1 MPNANGPASS
11 DCDHRG
17 YSGCTSCG
25 CSECGALVDRDTLGP
40 LTLPSGRV
48 VFACRV
54 CLADG
59 DAVPEVVEEEETVRL
74 PREPI
79 GTAGLGEV
87 LAERGREWAG
97 RKAVAV

>member
-1 MPNANGPASS
+1 MPNTNRPAPS

-48 VFACRV
+48 VFACRACRA
-54 CLADG
+54 CLAEG
-59 DAVPEVVEEEETVRL
+59 DAVPEVVEEEETVRSAY
-74 PREPI
+74 EPI
-79 GTAGLGEV
+79 GVEGLGDV
-87 LAERGREWAG
+87 RAER
-97 RKAVAV
+97 KAASL